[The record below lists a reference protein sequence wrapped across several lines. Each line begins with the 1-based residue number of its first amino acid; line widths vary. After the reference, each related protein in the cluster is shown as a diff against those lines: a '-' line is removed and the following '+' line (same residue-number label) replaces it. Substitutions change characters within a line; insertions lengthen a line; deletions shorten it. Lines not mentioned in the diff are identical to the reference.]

1 MFNSFRNSSFRNSS
15 FRNSTFSQQTKKRNN
30 SKSQPEKKTFK
41 QLQADAEAQQERE
54 QKNER
59 NRRRKEKLMN
69 NFITDLRDFNQNRL
83 LNEKIVIQR
92 YNTWL
97 NQQKNLNSVSLHVYF
112 NQLMK
117 PTQTSMY
124 NRQSTSGGLNVI
136 RNQFVNRSDQKAF
149 DTLREK
155 VEKEHKGLTNSFD
168 KLRFMLDME
177 KPCTTN
183 NNNKNKNKKI
193 ELSEQKTKLA
203 TALSNAKGTK
213 NSSKIRK
220 LLSLINESKSK
231 FGELKNLNIQKEKI
245 QEKYEKLLC
254 ETKIM
259 ESTFEHFLLLKKL
272 LDSIL
277 VDSKNKIIKN
287 NRQTYSKFKNPI
299 SFKENTRNDTKV
311 IIKNFSELIDYLK
324 KKIQLKNSKVLI
336 TETLISQEFFK
347 IIPEEERKIIIDNLI
362 NTLKKMETRL
372 DKIVKGEIKKGV
384 LRIKQKAL
392 GRDKIHLHL
401 IKILLGL
408 LNDIKKIQ
416 NQKVNISLRIPTN
429 SSRRSNSR
437 RFNSRRFN
445 FLV

>member
-1 MFNSFRNSSFRNSS
+1 MSSLNMSSFFGNPLG
-15 FRNSTFSQQTKKRNN
+15 QQTELVNPRKRQRNN
-30 SKSQPEKKTFK
+30 GNLQAKKTVG
-41 QLQADAEAQQERE
+41 QLLEDAKAQQQQE
-54 QKNER
+54 QKNEK

-117 PTQTSMY
+117 PTQTSRF
-124 NRQSTSGGLNVI
+124 NRQSTSGGLNKI
-136 RNQFVNRSDQKAF
+136 RNQFVNRKDQKAF
-149 DTLREK
+149 DALEK
-155 VEKEHKGLTNSFD
+155 KVKEEHKGVTDPFD
-168 KLRFMLDME
+168 ILRLMLDME

-183 NNNKNKNKKI
+183 NNKKNKNKKI

-231 FGELKNLNIQKEKI
+231 FEELENLNIQKEKI
-245 QEKYEKLLC
+245 QKKYEKLLC

-277 VDSKNKIIKN
+277 VDSRNNIIKN
-287 NRQTYSKFKNPI
+287 NRQTYSIFKKPI
-299 SFKENTRNDTKV
+299 SFKENPRNDKKV

-324 KKIQLKNSKVLI
+324 KKIQLENNKVLI

-408 LNDIKKIQ
+408 LNDIKKLQ

-429 SSRRSNSR
+429 SSRRFNSRRTNSR
-437 RFNSRRFN
+437 RF
-445 FLV
+445 